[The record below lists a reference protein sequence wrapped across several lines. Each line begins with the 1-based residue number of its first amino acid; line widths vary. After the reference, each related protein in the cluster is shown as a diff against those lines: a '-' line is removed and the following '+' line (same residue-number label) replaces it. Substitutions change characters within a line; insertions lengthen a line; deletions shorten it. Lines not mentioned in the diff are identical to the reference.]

1 MIRAHRGGEYE
12 GRVVEL
18 TVEAEMPAR
27 QIKCVPM
34 EQAQGLHVIAT
45 DVRVEGEAAEGAGA
59 VALGQATRVDDQ
71 RPAHNA
77 IRNE

>member
-1 MIRAHRGGEYE
+1 
-12 GRVVEL
+12 
-18 TVEAEMPAR
+18 MPS
-27 QIKCVPM
+27 VPALALL
-34 EQAQGLHVIAT
+34 AQVTYKKGCQKRECAP